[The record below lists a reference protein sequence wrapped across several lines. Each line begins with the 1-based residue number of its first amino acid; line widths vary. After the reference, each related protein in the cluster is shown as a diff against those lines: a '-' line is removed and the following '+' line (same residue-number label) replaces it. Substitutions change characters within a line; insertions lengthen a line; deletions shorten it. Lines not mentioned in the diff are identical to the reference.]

1 LIPGGSLILIS
12 LANTLVVKEL
22 NKLWLVV
29 GKALMSEITKLTNT
43 KVEDIGTLE
52 ADAYK
57 LSIEEKRDK
66 LAHEWFK
73 DVRDFTSCSPI
84 SCDDLLKRPIPEQQ
98 WLVKDLIPMNALTI
112 IFGLPGSY
120 KTRLMLHTAISVASG
135 EPLFGQIKTTQSPV
149 YIIDEENGDCLM
161 PKMLNELG
169 VKSGLPLFVSSRNN
183 FTLNDKN
190 VEQIL
195 FDCRLKGIKVVMF
208 DSLVDMHYA
217 NENDAVEMG
226 KVMKHFQRLLVNGLT
241 VIVLHHARKQSKD
254 SVGGG
259 NEMRGSIN
267 IYAQADS
274 ILNLKASNGQATLK
288 QLKLRY
294 AIPHKPIHLLI
305 NKEGSNMNFKCLNIE
320 LDDEDLDAMLETYI
334 IATLEEHSELNQQE
348 LIFKVKNKALCGN
361 EHNIRTLLKA
371 MEIDGKVKTKPGTG
385 KTIIYYLPQ
394 PLMVESKTE

>member
-1 LIPGGSLILIS
+1 
-12 LANTLVVKEL
+12 
-22 NKLWLVV
+22 
-29 GKALMSEITKLTNT
+29 MSEITKLTNI
-43 KVEDIGTLE
+43 KVEDVGTLE
-52 ADAYK
+52 SDAYK
-57 LSIEEKRDK
+57 LSIEEKRNK
-66 LAHEWFK
+66 LHHEWFK

-120 KTRLMLHTAISVASG
+120 KTRLMLHTAISVAAG

-149 YIIDEENGDCLM
+149 YIIDEENGDVLISS
-161 PKMLNELG
+161 MLKQIGAKE
-169 VKSGLPLFVSSRNN
+169 GLPLFVNTRNN
-183 FTLNDKN
+183 FTLNDEN
-190 VEQIL
+190 IEQIL
-195 FDCRLKGIKVVMF
+195 VDCYLKGIKVVMF

-226 KVMKHFQRLLVNGLT
+226 KVMKYFQRLLVNGLT

-274 ILNLKASNGQATLK
+274 ILNLKASNSQATLK

-294 AIPHKPIHLLI
+294 AKPHKPIHLLV
-305 NKEGSNMNFKCLNIE
+305 NNEGSNMNFECLGIE
-320 LDDEDLDAMLETYI
+320 LDDEDLDTMLETYI
-334 IATLEEHSELNQQE
+334 VETLKEHGELNQQE
-348 LIFKVKNKALCGN
+348 LISKVKAKALYGN
-361 EHNIRTLLKA
+361 EHNIRTLLQA
-371 MEIDGKVKTKPGTG
+371 MAVKKDKLDTRPGIGKS
-385 KTIIYYLPQ
+385 IIYYIPKQL
-394 PLMVESKTE
+394 VESKSE

>member
-1 LIPGGSLILIS
+1 M
-12 LANTLVVKEL
+12 VKEL

-29 GKALMSEITKLTNT
+29 GKALMSEITKLPNIKDGGAKSIAKDTR
-43 KVEDIGTLE
+43 G
-52 ADAYK
+52 
-57 LSIEEKRDK
+57 LSVKEKRDR
-66 LAHEWFK
+66 LHHEWFK
-73 DVRDFTSCSPI
+73 EVRDFTSCSPL
-84 SCDDLLKRPIPEQQ
+84 SCDDLLKKPIPEQQ
-98 WLVKDLIPMNALTI
+98 WLVKNLIPMNALTI

-149 YIIDEENGDCLM
+149 YIIDEENGDVLM

-169 VKSGLPLFVSSRNN
+169 VKSGLPLFLSMRNN
-183 FTLNDKN
+183 FTLNDEN

-195 FDCRLKGIKVVMF
+195 VDCYEKGIKVVMF
-208 DSLVDMHYA
+208 DSLVDMHYS

-274 ILNLKASNGQATLK
+274 ILNLKANNRQATLK

-294 AIPHKPIHLLI
+294 AKPHKPIHLLI
-305 NKEGSNMNFKCLNIE
+305 NNEGSNMNFECLGFE
-320 LDDEDLDAMLETYI
+320 LDDEDIDAMLETYI
-334 IATLEEHSELNQQE
+334 IEALNEKGELNQQD
-348 LIFKVKNKALCGN
+348 LITQVKAKALVGN
-361 EHNIRTLLKA
+361 EHSIGRLLKA
-371 MEIDGKVKTKPGTG
+371 MAVKKDRLDTKSGLGKS
-385 KTIIYYLPQ
+385 IIYYIPEHL
-394 PLMVESKTE
+394 VEAKSE